1 MCRHTCLKRCVKRI
15 REDGYDKSGR
25 GPSHRERQLGGDPTT
40 VDGYLQTDRAC
51 SQGRPFSGG
60 YPVRDVGFRL
70 DIPDLEQLVV
80 LGYDVTSFSLKELS
94 LKIKW

>member
-25 GPSHRERQLGGDPTT
+25 GPSHRERQLGGDLTT

-70 DIPDLEQLVV
+70 DIPDYGAIGGFGLRCDKFQFE
-80 LGYDVTSFSLKELS
+80 GIEFKN
-94 LKIKW
+94 